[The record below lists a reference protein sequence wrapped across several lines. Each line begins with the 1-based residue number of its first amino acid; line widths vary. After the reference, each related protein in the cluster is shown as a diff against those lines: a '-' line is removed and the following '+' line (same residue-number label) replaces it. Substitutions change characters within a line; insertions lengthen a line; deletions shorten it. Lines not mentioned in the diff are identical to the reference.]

1 MYKNT
6 KPMLDVNEQI
16 EHLVLKGVKF
26 EIKSKEEAKRY
37 LEKNN
42 NYFKLT
48 SYRKNFQKYE
58 SGINKGKYIN
68 LDFEMLSDLSIID
81 MILRKT
87 ILSIVLDIEH
97 YSKVRILK
105 KISSTTKDGYTIVE
119 EYIKYLKTIG
129 KYGELQN
136 ELDRDKQNTYCGD
149 IVNKYENEYPVWAFI
164 EIIPFGR
171 FIDFYKFVAIAFN
184 DRKMI
189 DEAYLLKNVRELRN
203 ACAHNNCVLNDLRA
217 NTTKHNTN
225 YDVSSAI
232 ERLGIPRTTVRKK
245 TSNPRIQQIV
255 TLLYLNKIMITSDG
269 VLEHQTKILQE
280 LKSRIEYHINYYSKN
295 LLVKTNLEFLNKII
309 DNWYTKRV

>member
-6 KPMLDVNEQI
+6 KPMLNTDEQI
-16 EHLVLKGVKF
+16 EHLVAKGVKF
-26 EIKSKEEAKRY
+26 DIKSKEDAKKY

-58 SGINKGKYIN
+58 NGINQGKYIN

-87 ILSIVLDIEH
+87 ILSMVLDLEH
-97 YSKVRILK
+97 YSKVRILD
-105 KISSTTKDGYTIVE
+105 KISNTTKDGYTIVE
-119 EYIKYLKTIG
+119 EYIQNLKTIG
-129 KYGELQN
+129 KYEELQN
-136 ELDRDKQNTYCGD
+136 ELNRDKQNTYCGD
-149 IVNKYENEYPVWAFI
+149 IVKKYENEYPVWAFI

-171 FIDFYKFVAIAFN
+171 FIDFYKFVAISFN
-184 DRKMI
+184 DKKMI

-217 NTTKHNTN
+217 NTTNHNTN
-225 YDVSSAI
+225 YYVSSEI
-232 ERLGIPRTTVRKK
+232 EKIGIPRTRVRKK

-255 TLLYLNKIMITSDG
+255 TLLYLNKRMITSTG

-280 LKSRIEYHINYYSKN
+280 LKSRIEYHIDYYSKN

>member
-6 KPMLDVNEQI
+6 KPMLNADEQI
-16 EHLVLKGVKF
+16 EHLVEKGIKF
-26 EIKSKEEAKRY
+26 DIKSKEDAKKY

-58 SGINKGKYIN
+58 NGINKGKYIN

-87 ILSIVLDIEH
+87 ILSIVLDLEH
-97 YSKVRILK
+97 YSKVKILN
-105 KISSTTKDGYTIVE
+105 KICNTTKDGYTIVE
-119 EYIKYLKTIG
+119 EYIQKLKVVG
-129 KYGELQN
+129 KYEELQN
-136 ELDRDKQNTYCGD
+136 ELNRDKQNTYCGD
-149 IVNKYENEYPVWAFI
+149 IAKKYENEYPVWAFI
-164 EIIPFGR
+164 EMIPFGR
-171 FIDFYKFVAIAFN
+171 FIDFYKFVAISYN
-184 DRKMI
+184 DKKMI

-217 NTTKHNTN
+217 MTTKHNTN
-225 YDVSSAI
+225 YYVSTEI
-232 ERLGIPRTTVRKK
+232 EKIGIPRTSVRKK

-255 TLLYLNKIMITSDG
+255 TLLYLNKKMITSAG

-280 LKSRIEYHINYYSKN
+280 LKSRIEYHIDYYYKN

-309 DNWYTKRV
+309 DNWYTTRV